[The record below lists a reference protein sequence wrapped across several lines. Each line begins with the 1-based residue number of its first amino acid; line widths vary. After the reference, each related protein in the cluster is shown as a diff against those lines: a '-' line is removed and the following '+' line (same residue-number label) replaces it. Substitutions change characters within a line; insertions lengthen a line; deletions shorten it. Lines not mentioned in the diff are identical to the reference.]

1 MSFQFG
7 LRAKIFA
14 LSSLLLLL
22 PWFAFQFI
30 SEMETLLRLGQQQT
44 LIGTTR
50 AIATA
55 LHERPS
61 LFNEHASFLT
71 SVKKGQDLYVYTL
84 KSPIKLDA
92 LNADWAEIAEQKINY
107 PVALKNEDETALKND
122 LHFKLMLGK
131 HAEYLYAYFEVFD
144 ASPIKRQPGNTLA
157 TENDHLIIA
166 MSDPQGQLQR
176 YIISVMEDGWF
187 NAYQYPAHSLYAKNL
202 IREKSIQGIWKSTAT
217 GYNIEL
223 RLPLTLLG
231 DKLGFQLNSHSD
243 DTAGNITTRIE
254 TSNLLDIDKLGSV
267 LVPSPE
273 IEKILL
279 AMSHTRSRLWVVDR
293 HQRVIAKAGNI
304 HQATGLWPTDIIEKS
319 TTNSLWSRIE
329 QTLLNPI
336 YNYFLTKPDNSF
348 IDELGEQTQLDN
360 QLVAQ
365 ALRGES
371 VAQWRLNP
379 DHKVSILSAAHP
391 IFVADKIMG
400 VVIAEETNHGSLAL
414 RNQALQK
421 MFNVLL
427 LVILIVGLLLFI
439 LISTIVRR
447 IRALRDQSA
456 LIIDENGHLTG
467 TMKASKHRD
476 EIGDLSRTLVNVV
489 TRLGQYHHYVAQL
502 SARLSHELR
511 TPVAVV
517 RSSLENLALLPHSA
531 EQKKYIQRSQQGLQR
546 LNKILTS
553 MSEANRI
560 EQSLQQGEKQP
571 VNLKQLVSGCL
582 QGYAMVYPHFIFTP
596 HLCKTAVMINADADF
611 LVQLLDKLVHNAIE
625 FSQPENAIHIRLVA
639 LPKQA
644 VLSIDNLGPLLENA
658 MLDDLFQAMVSVRPP
673 SQQHDSH
680 LGLGLFIA
688 KMICDYH
695 HASICILNNADL
707 TGVTVTI
714 TFDILSQ

>member
-1 MSFQFG
+1 MFLQFG
-7 LRAKIFA
+7 LRSKVFA

-30 SEMETLLRLGQQQT
+30 SEMETVLRLGQQQT
-44 LIGTTR
+44 LLGTTR
-50 AIATA
+50 AIATT

-71 SVKKGQDLYVYTL
+71 SVKKGQDLYVYEL
-84 KSPIKLDA
+84 KEPIKLDA
-92 LNADWAEIAEQKINY
+92 RNDDWAAIAAQKINY
-107 PVALKNEDETALKND
+107 PASLTND
-122 LHFKLMLGK
+122 SSATNNSLHFKLMLGK
-131 HAEYLYAYFEVFD
+131 QAKYLYAHFEVFD
-144 ASPIKRQPGNTLA
+144 THPIKRKQGSANFTG
-157 TENDHLIIA
+157 NDHLIIA
-166 MSDPQGQLQR
+166 MSDPQGKLQR
-176 YIISVMEDGWF
+176 YIISVTEDGWF
-187 NAYQYPAHSLYAKNL
+187 NAYQYPAHSIYAKNL
-202 IREKSIQGIWKSTAT
+202 TREKAIQGVWKSTAT

-223 RLPLTLLG
+223 RLPLSLLG
-231 DKLGFQLNSHSD
+231 DKLGFQLNSSSNNK
-243 DTAGNITTRIE
+243 TGNIDTTIA
-254 TSNLLDIDKLGSV
+254 TSPLLDIDKLGSV

-279 AMSHTRSRLWVVDR
+279 AMNHTRSRLWVVDR

-304 HQATGLWPTDIIEKS
+304 HQATGLWPTDIIAAS
-319 TTNSLWSRIE
+319 TTNSVWSTIE

-336 YNYFLTKPDNSF
+336 SDYFLTKPDNSF
-348 IDELGEQTQLDN
+348 VDELGEQTQLDN
-360 QLVAQ
+360 HLVEQ

-371 VAQWRLNP
+371 ITQWRLNP

-421 MFNVLL
+421 MFNVLFA
-427 LVILIVGLLLFI
+427 VILIAGLLLFI

-447 IRALRDQSA
+447 IRILRDQSEQV
-456 LIIDENGHLTG
+456 IDENGRLTG
-467 TMKASKHRD
+467 TIKASKHRD
-476 EIGDLSRTLVNVV
+476 EIGDLSRGLVNMV
-489 TRLGQYHHYVAQL
+489 TRLGQYHQYVAQL
-502 SARLSHELR
+502 SSRLSHELR

-517 RSSLENLALLPHSA
+517 RSSLENLALLPHTP

-553 MSEANRI
+553 MSEADRI
-560 EQSLQQGEKQP
+560 EQTLEQGEKRP
-571 VNLKQLVSGCL
+571 VNLNQLISGCF
-582 QGYAMVYPHFIFTP
+582 QGYAMVYPHFIFTKQ
-596 HLCKTAVMINADADF
+596 LCKTALIINADADF

-625 FSQPENAIHIRLVA
+625 FSQPENAINISLVEQSQ
-639 LPKQA
+639 QA
-644 VLSIDNLGPLLENA
+644 ILRIENIGPLLKND
-658 MLDDLFQAMVSVRPP
+658 MLDDLFQAMVSVRPL

-695 HASICILNNADL
+695 HAQISIHNNIHL

-714 TFDILSQ
+714 TFDILSR